1 MSETIKKII
10 EDVLKAG
17 NFNYEEIALLPPEL
31 EDMHWYQIRSN
42 DPNALIGLKGET
54 LSALNHLVKK
64 IVDKTTGGANSMIGT
79 GSVEKNPDGKSTGLD
94 FFIDVN
100 DFQKKKIDN
109 IKTVAH
115 MMAERARFFK
125 SSVQVDPMS
134 PFERKI
140 MHAFLAKHS
149 DIKTASEGIG
159 PNRHIVISFIENK
172 DTI

>member
-10 EDVLKAG
+10 EDVLRSG
-17 NFNYEEIALLPPEL
+17 NFPYEEITFHSPEI
-31 EDMHWYQIRSN
+31 EDIVWYQVRSN
-42 DPNALIGLKGET
+42 DSHALIGKNGET

-64 IVDKTTGGANSMIGT
+64 IVDKNKGENDPAA
-79 GSVEKNPDGKSTGLD
+79 D

-100 DFQKKKIDN
+100 DFQKKKVDN

-149 DIKTASEGIG
+149 DIKTQSEGVG
-159 PNRHIVISFIENK
+159 PNRHIVITYTENK